1 MVASQLE
8 AQVAPLFDHVAP
20 LFDDFPVY
28 HGEALAL
35 ALVFQSTY
43 HLWILWCAFPG
54 MYAAEISDP
63 SSMLS

>member
-1 MVASQLE
+1 MVVSQLV
-8 AQVAPLFDHVAP
+8 AQVAPLFDWMAP
-20 LFDDFPVY
+20 LFDDCPVY

-54 MYAAEISDP
+54 MCMAEMSDP

>member
-8 AQVAPLFDHVAP
+8 AQVAPLFDWVAP
-20 LFDDFPVY
+20 LFDDCPVY

-35 ALVFQSTY
+35 ALVIQSNY
-43 HLWILWCAFPG
+43 HFWILWCESPG
-54 MYAAEISDP
+54 MCGTEMSDP